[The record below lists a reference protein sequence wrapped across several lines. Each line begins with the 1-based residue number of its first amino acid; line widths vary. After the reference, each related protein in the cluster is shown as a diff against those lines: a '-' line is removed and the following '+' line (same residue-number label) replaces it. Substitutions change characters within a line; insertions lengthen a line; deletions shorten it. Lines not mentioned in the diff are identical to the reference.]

1 METALL
7 RSRLGS
13 QRLREW
19 AAPKAQLSSIKTTVH
34 TGPASN
40 CLGAM
45 VIAVTDWLTSQL
57 QAGCRK
63 VQGIQPMTNTK
74 TLADVAAE
82 SLGAVRTLEQH
93 GLDYCCGGKQSF
105 NEACVS
111 KGLNPE
117 SVMQEVERANGAGAS
132 DKDWQTAPLDELARH
147 IIATHHEYLK
157 LELPALGK
165 RLDKVHQVHGFRDPE
180 MLNSM
185 VGVFASLRAEL
196 ELHLHKEE
204 VMLFPFIEQYGVAE
218 AQGRPMPPVPFGSIT
233 NPIAV
238 MEKEHVNAGGALV
251 ELRALTHD
259 YQLPAYAC
267 TTVRALYAGLQALE
281 ADLHVHIHLE
291 NNILFP
297 RAIAL
302 EQRG

>member
-1 METALL
+1 M
-7 RSRLGS
+7 
-13 QRLREW
+13 
-19 AAPKAQLSSIKTTVH
+19 
-34 TGPASN
+34 
-40 CLGAM
+40 
-45 VIAVTDWLTSQL
+45 TS
-57 QAGCRK
+57 
-63 VQGIQPMTNTK
+63 TK

-105 NEACVS
+105 DEACLA
-111 KGLNPE
+111 KGLAPAA
-117 SVMQEVERANGAGAS
+117 VMQEVERANGAGAS
-132 DKDWQTAPLDELARH
+132 GKAWQSTPLDELARH

-157 LELPALGK
+157 LELPALSS
-165 RLDKVHQVHGFRDPE
+165 RLAKVHQVHGSRDPE
-180 MLNSM
+180 MLDGM
-185 VGVFASLRAEL
+185 VAVFASLRAEL

-204 VMLFPFIEQYGVAE
+204 TILFPFIEQYGVAE
-218 AQGRPMPPVPFGSIT
+218 GQGRPVPPVPFGSIA

-251 ELRALTHD
+251 DLRALTHD

-302 EQRG
+302 EKRG